1 MGRLDGKVALIT
13 GAKSGMGLSGVK
25 LFLKEGAKVVAT
37 DIVTDKLNEEVNKLK
52 QTYPNVIGAKLDVS
66 NADDWKAVV
75 DLAVKKFGTVNV
87 LVNNAGIHIP
97 NGILETKEDDWDKV
111 MNINA
116 KGVWLGMKQV
126 IPVMQQAGGGSI
138 INNSS
143 VSALIGGFADAH
155 SVAYSASKGAVTSMT
170 RHAAQWFAKD
180 NIRVN
185 SVHPGPIY
193 TDLAK
198 DAGISSQ
205 EAMGKLHV
213 GRINLPPYAGEADD
227 VGYGF
232 VYLASDESKF
242 TTGTELVIDGGWV
255 TNSTI

>member
-170 RHAAQWFAKD
+170 RHAAQ
-180 NIRVN
+180 
-185 SVHPGPIY
+185 
-193 TDLAK
+193 
-198 DAGISSQ
+198 
-205 EAMGKLHV
+205 
-213 GRINLPPYAGEADD
+213 
-227 VGYGF
+227 
-232 VYLASDESKF
+232 
-242 TTGTELVIDGGWV
+242 
-255 TNSTI
+255 